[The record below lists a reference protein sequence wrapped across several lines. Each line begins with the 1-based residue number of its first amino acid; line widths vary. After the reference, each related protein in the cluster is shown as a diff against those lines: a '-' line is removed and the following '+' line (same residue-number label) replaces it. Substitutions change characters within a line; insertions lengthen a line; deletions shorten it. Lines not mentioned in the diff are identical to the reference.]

1 MICDE
6 TYSIYCDKDKPTP
19 IFVTLLMSQP
29 AYTVVAP
36 IVDKLKQDGRIPDTP
51 DKPVRIIIDQL
62 LPMGNREQRF
72 VQYVCEDG
80 QVRREGTIN
89 LSKNDK
95 RRAITCRLLKQ
106 RFDELEA
113 RGVGILAIGALT
125 SVQIRMIR
133 KGIVI

>member
-1 MICDE
+1 MPD
-6 TYSIYCDKDKPTP
+6 SIHAP
-19 IFVTLLMSQP
+19 IFVTLLTPQP
-29 AYTVVAP
+29 AYTVAAT
-36 IVDKLKQDGRIPDTP
+36 IVDKLKQDGRMPDTP

>member
-1 MICDE
+1 MPD
-6 TYSIYCDKDKPTP
+6 SIHAP

-29 AYTVVAP
+29 AYTVAAT
-36 IVDKLKQDGRIPDTP
+36 IVDKLKQDGRIPDAP

-89 LSKNDK
+89 LSKSDK
-95 RRAITCRLLKQ
+95 RRAITCALLKQ
-106 RFDELEA
+106 KLEELEVSGTPA
-113 RGVGILAIGALT
+113 GTIGTLT